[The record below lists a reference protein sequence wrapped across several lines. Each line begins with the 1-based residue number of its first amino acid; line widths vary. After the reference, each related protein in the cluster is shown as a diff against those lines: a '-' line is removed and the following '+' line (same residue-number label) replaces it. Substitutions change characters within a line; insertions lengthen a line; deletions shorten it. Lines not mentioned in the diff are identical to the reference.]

1 MNNDTMNNGNV
12 KTNNSNLKNY
22 YPASITILLN
32 TRILGHS
39 KTIYSPNMTLPSI
52 SIKTIYFNPL
62 IKLDKR
68 QVSLLCLNLQELR
81 YEMK

>member
-1 MNNDTMNNGNV
+1 MTQQV
-12 KTNNSNLKNY
+12 KIQCLIENTEYKERYANELSIEFDDVTNNY
-22 YPASITILLN
+22 IV
-32 TRILGHS
+32 
-39 KTIYSPNMTLPSI
+39 I
-52 SIKTIYFNPL
+52 SIEGMNDCTE

>member
-1 MNNDTMNNGNV
+1 MTQQVKIQCLSIENTEYKDRYSNELSIEIDDVTND
-12 KTNNSNLKNY
+12 Y
-22 YPASITILLN
+22 II
-32 TRILGHS
+32 
-39 KTIYSPNMTLPSI
+39 I
-52 SIKTIYFNPL
+52 SVEGINDCTE

>member
-1 MNNDTMNNGNV
+1 MTQQVKIQCLNIENTDYKDRYSHELSIEIDEVSNDYIV
-12 KTNNSNLKNY
+12 
-22 YPASITILLN
+22 
-32 TRILGHS
+32 
-39 KTIYSPNMTLPSI
+39 I
-52 SIKTIYFNPL
+52 SVDGENDSTL

>member
-1 MNNDTMNNGNV
+1 MTQQVKIQCLNIENTDYKGRYFQELSIEIDDVSNDYIV
-12 KTNNSNLKNY
+12 
-22 YPASITILLN
+22 
-32 TRILGHS
+32 
-39 KTIYSPNMTLPSI
+39 I
-52 SIKTIYFNPL
+52 SVDGENDSTL

>member
-1 MNNDTMNNGNV
+1 MTQQVKIKCLSIENTEYKDRYSNELSIEIDKFNQDCIIIAVEGVNDATE
-12 KTNNSNLKNY
+12 
-22 YPASITILLN
+22 
-32 TRILGHS
+32 
-39 KTIYSPNMTLPSI
+39 
-52 SIKTIYFNPL
+52 